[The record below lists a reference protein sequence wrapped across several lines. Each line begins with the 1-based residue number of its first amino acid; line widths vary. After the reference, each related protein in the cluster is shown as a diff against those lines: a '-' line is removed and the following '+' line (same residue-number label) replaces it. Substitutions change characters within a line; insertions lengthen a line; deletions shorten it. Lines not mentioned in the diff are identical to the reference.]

1 MYRNRTGTVYP
12 ATGSNPVSANS
23 EHGCIRADSQH
34 AISVC
39 ENLPEGLSTLPNTSS
54 SRWNPEKRRQK
65 FLETGGRS
73 APVGSTPLVTVA
85 VVIVI
90 KPSPKSGGVSR
101 RECRIFPK

>member
-1 MYRNRTGTVYP
+1 MYHNRAGTVYP

-23 EHGCIRADSQH
+23 KHSCSRAGSQH

-39 ENLPEGLSTLPNTSS
+39 ENLPEGLSMLPNASS
-54 SRWNPEKRRQK
+54 SRRNPEKRRQK
-65 FLETGGRS
+65 FLETGGKS
-73 APVGSTPLVTVA
+73 APVGSTPLVAVA

-90 KPSPKSGGVSR
+90 KLSPKSGGVSR